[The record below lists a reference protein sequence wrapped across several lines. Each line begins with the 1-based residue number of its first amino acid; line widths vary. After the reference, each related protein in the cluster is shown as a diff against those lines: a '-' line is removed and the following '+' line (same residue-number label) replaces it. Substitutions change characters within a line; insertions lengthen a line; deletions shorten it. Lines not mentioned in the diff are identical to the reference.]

1 MKKTRLHNFIE
12 VFSKRNSSLPIIAQ
26 RAFFDILEKEEKEM
40 AEINREQL
48 DDGEYTSSKDIFP
61 AYTALTVSI
70 KKAKGQRFDKVT
82 LRDTGDFHN
91 SIIYDVID
99 NSVVISASDSK
110 TNKLNKKYRRKT
122 KEREIYG
129 LQPERYNN
137 SIYPKVKEST
147 NELIFDTLFK
157 NL

>member
-12 VFSKRNSSLPIIAQ
+12 VFSARNSSLPIIAQ

-48 DDGEYTSSKDIFP
+48 DDGEYTTGNDITP
-61 AYTALTVSI
+61 AYTSLTVSI

-91 SIIYDVID
+91 SISYDVVD
-99 NSVVISASDSK
+99 NSVIISASDSK
-110 TNKLNKKYRRKT
+110 TAKLNRKYRRK
-122 KEREIYG
+122 KGREIYG

>member
-12 VFSKRNSSLPIIAQ
+12 VFSARNSSLPIIAQ
-26 RAFFDILEKEEKEM
+26 RAFFDILENEEKEM

-48 DDGEYTSSKDIFP
+48 DDGEYTTGNDITP
-61 AYTALTVSI
+61 AYTSLTVSI

-91 SIIYDVID
+91 SISYDVVD
-99 NSVVISASDSK
+99 NSVIISASDSK
-110 TNKLNKKYRRKT
+110 TAKLNRKYRRK
-122 KEREIYG
+122 KGREIYG

>member
-12 VFSKRNSSLPIIAQ
+12 VFLTRNSSLPIIAQ
-26 RAFFDILEKEEKEM
+26 RAFFDILENEEKEM

-48 DDGEYTSSKDIFP
+48 DDGEYTTGNDITP
-61 AYTALTVSI
+61 AYTSLTVSI

-82 LRDTGDFHN
+82 LRDTGNFHN
-91 SIIYDVID
+91 SISYDVVD
-99 NSVVISASDSK
+99 NSVIISASDSK
-110 TNKLNKKYRRKT
+110 TAKLNRKYRRK
-122 KEREIYG
+122 KGREIYG